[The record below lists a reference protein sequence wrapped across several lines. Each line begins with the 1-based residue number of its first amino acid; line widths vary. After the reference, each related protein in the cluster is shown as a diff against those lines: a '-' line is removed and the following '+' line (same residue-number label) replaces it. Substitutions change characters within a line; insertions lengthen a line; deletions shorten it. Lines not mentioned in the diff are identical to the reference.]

1 MVAADGQHGGGSY
14 CRHQP
19 IPYMKYCHEIR
30 KCPLSLQLKAASG
43 RPRLILGADERQN
56 ESGPHLANPTL
67 GSGRHQTV
75 ADVASETS
83 SVSALA
89 CSSYGRQRMPSQTRK
104 VRRCAL
110 FSSTFRHMPHTVWHT
125 SSLPL
130 AFFLS
135 SFTTSLLPEERH
147 QLSGQWQDTR
157 FPKRYSVDP
166 DDILLSDEF
175 ALHFAHALVLV
186 GGSLLQYLALCTKVS
201 KKITHSVHSLLYFLH
216 LFSEV
221 SKVTFQNTRSSPVTY
236 GQTWQC
242 SKDTSNTPTICLCSK
257 V

>member
-1 MVAADGQHGGGSY
+1 MVAAEGQHGGGSY

-67 GSGRHQTV
+67 GAGRHQTV

-110 FSSTFRHMPHTVWHT
+110 FPALFATCLTLCLAAGVECMALLAGLTVAHII
-125 SSLPL
+125 
-130 AFFLS
+130 
-135 SFTTSLLPEERH
+135 FTTSLLPIIFYH
-147 QLSGQWQDTR
+147 Q
-157 FPKRYSVDP
+157 P
-166 DDILLSDEF
+166 
-175 ALHFAHALVLV
+175 
-186 GGSLLQYLALCTKVS
+186 
-201 KKITHSVHSLLYFLH
+201 
-216 LFSEV
+216 
-221 SKVTFQNTRSSPVTY
+221 SS
-236 GQTWQC
+236 
-242 SKDTSNTPTICLCSK
+242 
-257 V
+257 

>member
-1 MVAADGQHGGGSY
+1 MLTSIVWYLMTSNEVAKHVKVEDEGEHVHWIGRTVRVIGPDHKITAKMEMVAAEGQHGGGSY

-67 GSGRHQTV
+67 GAGRHQTF

-110 FSSTFRHMPHTVWHT
+110 FSSTFRHMPHTVSGGRGRMHGT
-125 SSLPL
+125 S
-130 AFFLS
+130 
-135 SFTTSLLPEERH
+135 R
-147 QLSGQWQDTR
+147 G
-157 FPKRYSVDP
+157 P
-166 DDILLSDEF
+166 DR
-175 ALHFAHALVLV
+175 
-186 GGSLLQYLALCTKVS
+186 G
-201 KKITHSVHSLLYFLH
+201 THHLYH
-216 LFSEV
+216 
-221 SKVTFQNTRSSPVTY
+221 
-236 GQTWQC
+236 
-242 SKDTSNTPTICLCSK
+242 
-257 V
+257 